1 MIYILNNCI
10 EYDSETGEIIQLG
23 SNSEVAKLTPILNRI
38 FRVLVENNNMIIP
51 REELL
56 KKVWDEHGLT
66 ASINTLNQYISA
78 LRKLLYQHL
87 EIDNAILNIPKK
99 GVILSSELIITQRN
113 TELVRHSEEKGDT
126 EKLDGRDKLPLI
138 ELNTHNQVAVSSV
151 IAKPR
156 VCYTLKRNFSLKII
170 LGFSVILT
178 LASMYNLFFGA
189 LSFDKVNTYLVSTIG
204 SCPVYSFNS
213 NFDDKNNSKDID
225 KHVKEFNLQC
235 NNSAIFYY
243 YSNHSNAQ
251 VEKQTLLTKCE
262 DNKICISTRINW

>member
-113 TELVRHSEEKGDT
+113 TEVVRHSEEKIDT
-126 EKLDGRDKLPLI
+126 EKLDERDKLPLI
-138 ELNTHNQVAVSSV
+138 ELNTHNEVTAPSI
-151 IAKPR
+151 IAKSR
-156 VCYTLKRNFSLKII
+156 GFYTLKRNFLLKII
-170 LGFSVILT
+170 LGLSVILT
-178 LASMYNLFFGA
+178 LASMYNLFFSI
-189 LSFDKVNTYLVSTIG
+189 LRFDKVNTYLVSTIG

-213 NFDDKNNSKDID
+213 NFDDKSNSKDID
-225 KHVKEFNLQC
+225 KHVKKFNLQC
-235 NNSAIFYY
+235 NNNTIFYY
-243 YSNHSNAQ
+243 YSNHNNAQ
-251 VEKQTLLTKCE
+251 VEKQSLLTKCE
-262 DNKICISTRINW
+262 DNKVCISTRINW